1 MEYKSWLKKLLRY
14 FEGGYNSSTGI
25 FISLLF
31 SIILVSSLNGIE
43 LKEIKLVTDII
54 LIVVFIY
61 SIIGSI
67 LISYYLFPNLEEKNR
82 KELFNPKKKNSI
94 IKKYKNL
101 LVISFNLLILTPII
115 IILIFNSNGI
125 FNLSFNIISTID
137 SDLIIAASVLLIA
150 VQFSEQNYLD
160 KVKMFPKEYSK
171 LSLSN
176 NNNYLKNAIFTIIFA
191 ILSLEIV
198 SQNINIVF
206 QNAHI
211 NVAVNIAISVMLLSL
226 YFVFSAF
233 VDILYIEK
241 IRQLNKKLY
250 NN

>member
-1 MEYKSWLKKLLRY
+1 MLIGL
-14 FEGGYNSSTGI
+14 
-25 FISLLF
+25 
-31 SIILVSSLNGIE
+31 IL
-43 LKEIKLVTDII
+43 EIP
-54 LIVVFIY
+54 
-61 SIIGSI
+61 
-67 LISYYLFPNLEEKNR
+67 YYVFPNLEEKNR
-82 KELFNPKKKNSI
+82 KELFNQETKEEYYYKN
-94 IKKYKNL
+94 YNNL

-115 IILIFNSNGI
+115 IILIFNSNGV

-137 SDLIIAASVLLIA
+137 SDLIIAASVLLVA
-150 VQFSEQNYLD
+150 VQFSEQNYLE
-160 KVKMFPKEYSK
+160 KAKMFPKEYPELL
-171 LSLSN
+171 LS

-191 ILSLEIV
+191 ILSLEIL

-211 NVAVNIAISVMLLSL
+211 NVAINIAIGVMLLAL

-233 VDILYIEK
+233 LDILYIEK

>member
-82 KELFNPKKKNSI
+82 KELFNPKKK
-94 IKKYKNL
+94 
-101 LVISFNLLILTPII
+101 
-115 IILIFNSNGI
+115 
-125 FNLSFNIISTID
+125 
-137 SDLIIAASVLLIA
+137 
-150 VQFSEQNYLD
+150 E
-160 KVKMFPKEYSK
+160 
-171 LSLSN
+171 
-176 NNNYLKNAIFTIIFA
+176 
-191 ILSLEIV
+191 
-198 SQNINIVF
+198 
-206 QNAHI
+206 
-211 NVAVNIAISVMLLSL
+211 
-226 YFVFSAF
+226 
-233 VDILYIEK
+233 
-241 IRQLNKKLY
+241 
-250 NN
+250 